1 MPRMMADARISEQSY
16 EEGGS
21 AASVRGLWRT
31 LSRFVPGATV
41 TDVGTPLEWQREA
54 SAPPRVA
61 PMPVVEAGEPIRPV
75 LGSAAAFGGFL
86 DGVQES
92 RVALWLPGGAP
103 VVIAR
108 VGAVILQRQARTLS
122 VWPNGVRDRT
132 LVIVPQRRVDPTL
145 WSELSAA
152 VPIVDSGADEDVRHP
167 ESLLAAAV
175 HVVEQARAAE
185 ERALAERW
193 AVDGVAPLCVD
204 GSIATLGEA
213 AHAPRVVGLVKS
225 HRTLVSAPD
234 AIPALLALP
243 EAHRTAVV
251 ELTGSHH
258 RSRVWTWYL
267 RLRAPRAAD
276 PLFGLVRIEIADHG
290 DATARADDVSRWVMA
305 ERTPLALPDARWD
318 VMPYGIARCESYLKR
333 GLGLRATA

>member
-1 MPRMMADARISEQSY
+1 MPRMRAEAGISERSH
-16 EEGGS
+16 EEG
-21 AASVRGLWRT
+21 ASTARVRALWRT
-31 LSRFVPGATV
+31 LARFAPGATV

-54 SAPPRVA
+54 ASPPRVA
-61 PMPVVEAGEPIRPV
+61 PMPVVETGPSIRAV
-75 LGSAAAFGGFL
+75 AGSAAAFGGFL

-108 VGAVILQRQARTLS
+108 VGAVILQRTARTLS
-122 VWPNGVRDRT
+122 VWPHGVRDRT
-132 LVIVPQRRVDPTL
+132 LVIAPRVRVEPAM
-145 WSELSAA
+145 WEALSAA
-152 VPIVDSGADEDVRHP
+152 MPLVDSAVEDEVCHP
-167 ESLLAAAV
+167 ESLLAKAV

-193 AVDGVAPLCVD
+193 ATDGVSPLCVD
-204 GSIATLGEA
+204 GSIATLGDA
-213 AHAPRVVGLVKS
+213 AHAPRIVGLVKS
-225 HRTLVSAPD
+225 HRTLVSAPE
-234 AIPALLALP
+234 AIPALLTLP
-243 EAHRTAVV
+243 EGHRTAVV

-290 DATARADDVSRWVMA
+290 EATARADDVSRWVMA